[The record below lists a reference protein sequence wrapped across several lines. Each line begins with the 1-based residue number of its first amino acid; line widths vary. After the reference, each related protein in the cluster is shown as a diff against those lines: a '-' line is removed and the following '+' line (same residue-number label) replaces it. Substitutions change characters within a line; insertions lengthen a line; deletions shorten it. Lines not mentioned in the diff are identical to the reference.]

1 MRCVMKTIDEIKNV
15 KNQYATADN
24 LITRISIHEKYS
36 TNKKGF
42 GKWIFEQYSLSP
54 NSRIL
59 ELGCGNGDIWLHNYN
74 LLPNGCQLILTDF
87 SEGMLNAAQKVLTS
101 LDGITFRQVDIQ
113 DIPYLNE
120 SMDFIIANMML
131 YHVPDIHK
139 ALLEVKRVLKPNGK
153 FYCATY
159 GEHGINQYLQEL
171 LSDYGVKKEMNNN
184 FTLQNGAAVLGKH
197 FRIVEKRF
205 YEDAL
210 EVTNTDDLIDYM
222 MSLTSLTDI
231 GNISKQELHGILEN
245 RKVNGKIHIPK
256 EYGIFICTK

>member
-1 MRCVMKTIDEIKNV
+1 MKATDDIKNV
-15 KNQYATADN
+15 INQYATADN
-24 LITRISIHEKYS
+24 LITRINIHEKYS

-42 GKWIFEQYSLSP
+42 GMWIFEQYNLFP
-54 NSRIL
+54 NAHIL
-59 ELGCGNGDIWLHNYN
+59 ELGCGNGGIWLHNYS

-87 SEGMLNAAQKVLTS
+87 SEGMLNAARKVLIN

-113 DIPYLNE
+113 DIPYMNE

-139 ALLEVKRVLKPNGK
+139 ALREIKRVLKPNGK

-184 FTLQNGAAVLGKH
+184 FTLQNGATVLGEH

-205 YEDAL
+205 YEDTL

-222 MSLTSLTDI
+222 MSLTSFTDFK
-231 GNISKQELHGILEN
+231 NISRKEIHRILNN

-256 EYGIFICTK
+256 EYGMFISTK